1 MLAPESSTNTHAG
14 WYATP
19 KCAHSEPSSVT
30 AWGNPS
36 PYSSTNARMFAA
48 AGYPSAGSGQLPP
61 ELLDN
66 LAVWGNVDEI
76 PERLTALLDS
86 GLDELLVTSV
96 PVGNPASDEAR
107 LLRVLGGM

>member
-1 MLAPESSTNTHAG
+1 MPRVRSSSFLGSSRGTRVLAPESSTNTHAG

-48 AGYPSAGSGQLPP
+48 SSLPGTP
-61 ELLDN
+61 MK
-66 LAVWGNVDEI
+66 AI
-76 PERLTALLDS
+76 S
-86 GLDELLVTSV
+86 S
-96 PVGNPASDEAR
+96 S
-107 LLRVLGGM
+107 